1 MGTDRETE
9 LATWSEEALEAVDVP
24 RDLCQIRAYVRW
36 EEAGKPEDTTTEWQ
50 EEEFR
55 LATLDL
61 KREVANGT
69 TLNEIRRRYG
79 QAPVEGDD
87 EPRALKFQETKEE
100 KRGGEKASTSASN
113 GATSER
119 VETRASDVV
128 VSPPKPVIEVVEKA
142 TAPPPATTRRGRD
155 LKTLL
160 PRGLSTGGIAS
171 TEAKAREPTT
181 LERWRDVEGAEEGR
195 VLISDTLYP
204 VADGQL
210 LVQVFEC
217 SRQDEEAMS
226 GPRRKRRFTL
236 ALIRRFI
243 FCGTI
248 PEVTFASH

>member
-9 LATWSEEALEAVDVP
+9 LGTWSEEALEAVDVP

-100 KRGGEKASTSASN
+100 KRRR
-113 GATSER
+113 ER
-119 VETRASDVV
+119 QERRA
-128 VSPPKPVIEVVEKA
+128 
-142 TAPPPATTRRGRD
+142 
-155 LKTLL
+155 
-160 PRGLSTGGIAS
+160 
-171 TEAKAREPTT
+171 AK
-181 LERWRDVEGAEEGR
+181 
-195 VLISDTLYP
+195 
-204 VADGQL
+204 
-210 LVQVFEC
+210 
-217 SRQDEEAMS
+217 
-226 GPRRKRRFTL
+226 RF
-236 ALIRRFI
+236 R
-243 FCGTI
+243 
-248 PEVTFASH
+248 